1 MSSTGEGDDNVCAN
15 CGIAR
20 VDSIKFEECNDCQ
33 SVRYCGDKCREQH
46 RKQHEKDC
54 KNFCLRNLI
63 AAVSE
68 TWNADRAAGI
78 RDEILFRQ
86 PDETHLGECPICFL
100 PMPIDSDKSMFWT
113 CCSEIICMGCVYAN
127 YKINRYDEIKAR
139 SCPFC
144 RTPSSKS
151 EGETNKKMMKRIKAN
166 DPAALSH
173 MGRQRF
179 NEEDYDSAFG
189 YLTNAAELGDAEAH
203 YQLGVM
209 YDKGEGVEK
218 DEDKAVYHYEKAAI
232 GGHPWA
238 RHNLACI
245 EEDNGNMERAVKH
258 FIIAANPGD
267 EDSMKLL
274 WQHYSAGNITKEDL
288 EATLRTHQAA
298 LDAMKSAQR
307 DAAERACGNIR

>member
-1 MSSTGEGDDNVCAN
+1 
-15 CGIAR
+15 
-20 VDSIKFEECNDCQ
+20 
-33 SVRYCGDKCREQH
+33 
-46 RKQHEKDC
+46 
-54 KNFCLRNLI
+54 
-63 AAVSE
+63 
-68 TWNADRAAGI
+68 
-78 RDEILFRQ
+78 
-86 PDETHLGECPICFL
+86 
-100 PMPIDSDKSMFWT
+100 
-113 CCSEIICMGCVYAN
+113 MGCVYAN
-127 YKINRYDEIKAR
+127 YKINRYDQMKAR

-144 RTPSSKS
+144 RALAAKS

-189 YLTNAAELGDAEAH
+189 YLTKAAELGDAEAH

-209 YDKGEGVEK
+209 YEDGEGVEK
-218 DEDKAVYHYEKAAI
+218 DEEKVVYHYEKAAI

-238 RHNLACI
+238 RHNLACV
-245 EEDNGNMERAVKH
+245 EEDDGNMERAVKH
-258 FIIAANPGD
+258 FIIAANLGD

-274 WQHYSAGNITKEDL
+274 WTNYSAGNITKEDL